1 MNKFKVGNRVRVSDK
16 ELEYYNDIATVNEI
30 FNNDYT
36 CTINGRNGRYVF
48 IEHSLEL
55 VEKKENDMKENKEF
69 TLSDLTDDMIV
80 EWKDGEKF
88 LVISNGEVLLNN
100 RDWNLITNYNND
112 LSNIRYDQ
120 FSIIKV
126 WKIISKQGYTN
137 LINLLTDDYI
147 SIMIK
152 YNKIE
157 LVYDRNKPQSK
168 KMTVQQICDE
178 LGYEVEI
185 VKE

>member
-1 MNKFKVGNRVRVSDK
+1 MNKFKVGDSVRVSDK

-30 FNNDYT
+30 FNNDYI
-36 CTINGRNGRYVF
+36 CTINWRNGRYVF

-55 VEKKENDMKENKEF
+55 VENKEF

-80 EWKDGEKF
+80 ETKSKIKY
-88 LVISNGEVLLNN
+88 LVISDAKVLIRCDEWLSI
-100 RDWNLITNYNND
+100 DNYLKD
-112 LSNIRYDQ
+112 LTSYGHEEFNIDK
-120 FSIIKV
+120 I
-126 WKIISKQGYTN
+126 WKIKSKNGYTN

-147 SIMIK
+147 SRRV
-152 YNKIE
+152 YCNKIE
-157 LVYDRNKPQSK
+157 LVYDRNKPQPK

-178 LGYEVEI
+178 LGYDVEI